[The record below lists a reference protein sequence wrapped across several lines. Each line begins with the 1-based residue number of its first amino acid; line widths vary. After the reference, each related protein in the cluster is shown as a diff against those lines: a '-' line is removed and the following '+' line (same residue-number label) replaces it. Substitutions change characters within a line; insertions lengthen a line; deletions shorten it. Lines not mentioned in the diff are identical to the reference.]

1 MDKKMSIFKNAIKI
15 ARIVCDK
22 KNSRR
27 REVMSSQD
35 SKDKKKGIEI

>member
-1 MDKKMSIFKNAIKI
+1 MSIVKNAIKI
-15 ARIVCDK
+15 ARIIHDN

-27 REVMSSQD
+27 VEVMSSQD